1 MFIDEAKIMVKGGH
15 GGAGKVA
22 FFRNKKGPSGGN
34 GGPGGDV
41 YVVSSSNITQ
51 LETFISKIK
60 YIGEN
65 GGPGG
70 QNQRTGKYGSDLFI
84 KVPIGTTLIDIVTK
98 GEITVNEKNPKYL
111 LCRGGLGGLGNSAFK
126 SPTHRVPQNAE
137 PGKEGQERNFKLI
150 LRLIANYG
158 LIGLPNVG
166 KSSLLNKLTSA
177 NVKTANYPFTTLEP
191 NLGVYNDKVLAD
203 VPGLI
208 EGASTGKGLG
218 IKFLKHI
225 EKVDLILHCI
235 SVESQDVATEYN
247 TVINELKT
255 YNSKLPEKKS
265 IILLTKTDLVDKK
278 EIEKKVKELKK
289 FNKDVL
295 PVSIYDEESLNK
307 LKKFLIDLIT
317 LNKSQVPIGY

>member
-15 GGAGKVA
+15 GGAGRVA

-34 GGPGGDV
+34 GGPGGNV
-41 YVVSSSNITQ
+41 YAVASSNLTQ
-51 LETFISKIK
+51 LETFISRIK

-70 QNQRTGKYGSDLFI
+70 PNQRTGKYGDDLLI
-84 KVPIGTTLIDIVTK
+84 KVPIGTTFIDVVTK
-98 GEITVNEKNPKYL
+98 GEITINEKSPKFL

-126 SPTHRVPQNAE
+126 SPTNRVPQHAE
-137 PGKEGQERNFKLI
+137 QGHEGQERNFKLI
-150 LRLIANYG
+150 LRLIANFG
-158 LIGLPNVG
+158 LIGLPNAG
-166 KSSLLNKLTSA
+166 KSSLLNKLTAA
-177 NVKTANYPFTTLEP
+177 NVRTANYPFTTLEP
-191 NLGVYNDKVLAD
+191 NLGVYNEKILAD

-225 EKVDLILHCI
+225 EKVDVIFHCI
-235 SVESQDVATEYN
+235 SVESQNLAAEYK

-255 YNSKLPEKKS
+255 YNSRLLEKKS
-265 IILLTKTDLVDKK
+265 IILLTKIDLIDNL
-278 EIEKKVKELKK
+278 EITKKVKELKK
-289 FNKDVL
+289 FNKEVL

-307 LKKFLIDLIT
+307 LKKFLIS
-317 LNKSQVPIGY
+317 N

>member
-15 GGAGKVA
+15 GGAGRVA
-22 FFRNKKGPSGGN
+22 FFRNRKGPSGGN
-34 GGPGGDV
+34 GGPGGNV
-41 YVVSSSNITQ
+41 YAVASSNLTQ

-70 QNQRTGKYGSDLFI
+70 PNQRTGKYGDDLLI
-84 KVPIGTTLIDIVTK
+84 KVPSGTTFVDVVTK
-98 GEITVNEKNPKYL
+98 GEITINEKNPKIL
-111 LCRGGLGGLGNSAFK
+111 LCKGGLGGLGNSAFK
-126 SPTHRVPQNAE
+126 SPTNRIPQHAE
-137 PGKEGQERNFKLI
+137 QGHEGQERNFKLI
-150 LRLIANYG
+150 LRLIANFG
-158 LIGLPNVG
+158 LIGLPNAG

-177 NVKTANYPFTTLEP
+177 NVRTANYPFTTLEP
-191 NLGVYNDKVLAD
+191 NLGVYNGKILAD

-225 EKVDLILHCI
+225 EKVDVIFHCI
-235 SVESQDVATEYN
+235 SVESQNIATEYK

-255 YNSKLPEKKS
+255 YNSRLLEKKS
-265 IILLTKTDLVDKK
+265 IILLTKIDLIDDL
-278 EIEKKVKELKK
+278 EITRKVKELKK

-295 PVSIYDEESLNK
+295 AVSIYNEDSLKK
-307 LKKFLIDLIT
+307 LKKIL
-317 LNKSQVPIGY
+317 G

>member
-15 GGAGKVA
+15 GGAGRVA

-41 YVVSSSNITQ
+41 YVVASGNLTQ
-51 LETFISKIK
+51 LSTFISKIK

-70 QNQRTGKYGSDLFI
+70 PNQRTGKYGGDLFI

-111 LCRGGLGGLGNSAFK
+111 LCRGGIGGLGNSAFK
-126 SPTHRVPQNAE
+126 SPTNRVPQHAE
-137 PGKEGQERNFKLI
+137 QGHEGQERNFKLI

-158 LIGLPNVG
+158 LIGLPNAG

-177 NVKTANYPFTTLEP
+177 NVRTANYPFTTLEP
-191 NLGVYNDKVLAD
+191 NLGVYNGKVLAD

-225 EKVDLILHCI
+225 EKVDVIFHCI
-235 SVESQDVATEYN
+235 SVETQNLASQYN
-247 TVINELKT
+247 TVISELRS
-255 YNSKLPEKKS
+255 YNPLLSEKKS
-265 IILLTKTDLVDKK
+265 IILLTKIDLINKK
-278 EIEKKVKELKK
+278 EINKKLKELNK

-295 PVSIYDEESLNK
+295 AVSIYNEESLVQ
-307 LKKFLIDLIT
+307 LKRE
-317 LNKSQVPIGY
+317 LNK

>member
-1 MFIDEAKIMVKGGH
+1 MFIDEAEIKVKGGH

-22 FFRNKKGPSGGN
+22 FFRNRKGPSGGN
-34 GGPGGDV
+34 GGPGGNV
-41 YVVSSSNITQ
+41 YAVATSNLTH
-51 LETFISKIK
+51 LKPFTERIK
-60 YIGEN
+60 FIGEN

-70 QNQRTGKYGSDLFI
+70 PNQRTGKYGDELDL
-84 KVPIGTTLIDIVTK
+84 KMPIGTTIIDVVTK
-98 GEITVNEKNPKYL
+98 AEFTITGDNPKIL

-158 LIGLPNVG
+158 LIGLPNAG
-166 KSSLLNKLTSA
+166 KSSLLNKLTLA

-191 NLGVYNDKVLAD
+191 NLGVYNGKVLAD

-235 SVESQDVATEYN
+235 SVESKDVITEYN
-247 TVINELKT
+247 TVINELST

-265 IILLTKTDLVDKK
+265 IILLTKIDLIDKK
-278 EIEKKVKELKK
+278 EVEKKVKELKK

-295 PVSIYDEESLNK
+295 PVSIYDEKS
-307 LKKFLIDLIT
+307 LKKFKEILI
-317 LNKSQVPIGY
+317 

>member
-15 GGAGKVA
+15 GGAGRVA

-41 YVVSSSNITQ
+41 YVVASGNLTQ
-51 LETFISKIK
+51 LSTFISKIK

-70 QNQRTGKYGSDLFI
+70 PNQRTGKYGGDLFI

-111 LCRGGLGGLGNSAFK
+111 LCRGGIGGLGNSAFK
-126 SPTHRVPQNAE
+126 SPTNRVPQHAE
-137 PGKEGQERNFKLI
+137 QGHEGQERNFKLI

-158 LIGLPNVG
+158 LIGLPNAG

-177 NVKTANYPFTTLEP
+177 NVRTANYPFTTLEP
-191 NLGVYNDKVLAD
+191 NLGVYNGKVLAD

-235 SVESQDVATEYN
+235 SVESQDIATEYN
-247 TVINELKT
+247 TVINELRT
-255 YNSKLPEKKS
+255 YNPKLLEKKS
-265 IILLTKTDLVDKK
+265 IVLLTKIDLIGKK
-278 EIEKKVKELKK
+278 EVKKKVNELKK
-289 FNKDVL
+289 FNIDIFL
-295 PVSIYDEESLNK
+295 VSIYDAGSLIK
-307 LKKFLIDLIT
+307 LKKILT
-317 LNKSQVPIGY
+317 R

>member
-15 GGAGKVA
+15 GGAGRVA

-34 GGPGGDV
+34 GGPGGNV
-41 YVVSSSNITQ
+41 YVVASSNLTQ

-65 GGPGG
+65 GGQGG
-70 QNQRTGKYGSDLFI
+70 PNQRTGKYGEDLFI
-84 KVPIGTTLIDIVTK
+84 KVPVGTTLIDIVTK

-111 LCRGGLGGLGNSAFK
+111 LCRGGKGGLGNSAFK
-126 SPTHRVPQNAE
+126 SPTNRVPQHAE
-137 PGKEGQERNFKLI
+137 QGTEGEERNFKLI
-150 LRLIANYG
+150 LRLIANFG
-158 LIGLPNVG
+158 LIGLPNAG

-191 NLGVYNDKVLAD
+191 NLGVYNGKVIAD

-225 EKVDLILHCI
+225 EKVDLIFHCI
-235 SVESQDVATEYN
+235 SVESIDVTTEYN

-255 YNSKLPEKKS
+255 YNPKLPEKKS
-265 IILLTKTDLVDKK
+265 IILLTKIDL
-278 EIEKKVKELKK
+278 IEKKEVEKKLKELKK

-295 PVSIYDEESLNK
+295 PVSIYDEKSLEK
-307 LKKFLIDLIT
+307 LKKLLV
-317 LNKSQVPIGY
+317 LER

>member
-15 GGAGKVA
+15 GGAGRVA
-22 FFRNKKGPSGGN
+22 FFRNRKGPSGGN
-34 GGPGGDV
+34 GGPGGNV
-41 YVVSSSNITQ
+41 YVIASRNLTQ
-51 LETFISKIK
+51 LSSFISKIK

-70 QNQRTGKYGSDLFI
+70 PNQRTGKYGDDLFI

-98 GEITVNEKNPKYL
+98 GEMTVTEKNPKYL

-126 SPTHRVPQNAE
+126 SPTHRVPQHAE
-137 PGKEGQERNFKLI
+137 PGKEGQEKNFKLI

-158 LIGLPNVG
+158 LIGLPNAG
-166 KSSLLNKLTSA
+166 KSSLLNKLTAA
-177 NVKTANYPFTTLEP
+177 NVRTANYPFTTLEP
-191 NLGVYNDKVLAD
+191 NLGVYNGKVLAD

-225 EKVDLILHCI
+225 EKVDVIFHCI
-235 SVESQDVATEYN
+235 SVETQDLASQYN
-247 TVINELKT
+247 TVINELRT

-265 IILLTKTDLVDKK
+265 IILLTKIDLIDKN
-278 EIEKKVKELKK
+278 EVEKKLSELKK
-289 FNKDVL
+289 FSKDVL
-295 PVSIYDEESLNK
+295 PVSIYDEVSLKK
-307 LKKFLIDLIT
+307 LKKLLIT
-317 LNKSQVPIGY
+317 ER

>member
-15 GGAGKVA
+15 GGAGRVA
-22 FFRNKKGPSGGN
+22 FFRNRKGPSGGN
-34 GGPGGDV
+34 GGPGGNV
-41 YVVSSSNITQ
+41 YAVASSNLTQ
-51 LETFISKIK
+51 LESFISKIK

-70 QNQRTGKYGSDLFI
+70 PNQRTGKYGDDLLI
-84 KVPIGTTLIDIVTK
+84 KVPIGTTFIDVVTK
-98 GEITVNEKNPKYL
+98 GEITINEKNPNVL

-126 SPTHRVPQNAE
+126 SPTNRIPQHAE
-137 PGKEGQERNFKLI
+137 QGHEGQEKNFKLI
-150 LRLIANYG
+150 LRLIANFG
-158 LIGLPNVG
+158 LIGLPNAG

-177 NVKTANYPFTTLEP
+177 NVRTANYPFTTLEP
-191 NLGVYNDKVLAD
+191 NLGVYNGKILAD

-225 EKVDLILHCI
+225 EKVDVIFHCI
-235 SVESQDVATEYN
+235 SVESQNVATEYK

-255 YNSKLPEKKS
+255 YNPKLPEKKS
-265 IILLTKTDLVDKK
+265 IILLTKIDLIDDSEISKK
-278 EIEKKVKELKK
+278 IKELKK

-295 PVSIYDEESLNK
+295 PVSIYNEDS
-307 LKKFLIDLIT
+307 LKKLTKILD
-317 LNKSQVPIGY
+317 